1 MACSSGVGALK
12 TSDGSVVHS
21 NSAKAELL
29 NEYFVSVGTHDNG
42 VLPDIDSLVTDDE
55 DKIHRET
62 IAPKSMAPQ
71 A

>member
-1 MACSSGVGALK
+1 MACSSGVGVLK
-12 TSDGSVVHS
+12 ASDGSVVHS
-21 NSAKAELL
+21 SRAKAELL
-29 NEYFVSVGTHDNG
+29 NAVGTHDNG